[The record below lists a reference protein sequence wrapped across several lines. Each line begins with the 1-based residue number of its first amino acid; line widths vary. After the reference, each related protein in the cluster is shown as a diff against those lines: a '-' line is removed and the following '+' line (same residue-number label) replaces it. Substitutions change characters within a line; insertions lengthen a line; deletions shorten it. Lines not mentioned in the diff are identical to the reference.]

1 MPVPIIVLLDM
12 TKVNDYERFAT
23 IFIWITTNTKLYDDN
38 IGYEYFEVNK
48 GLCIFIIYLTLTV

>member
-1 MPVPIIVLLDM
+1 MPVFIIVLLDL

-23 IFIWITTNTKLYDDN
+23 IFIWITNKTWLYDDN

-48 GLCIFIIYLTLTV
+48 GLGIFIIYLTLAV